1 MKNCSLRS
9 VRIKLI
15 KIGARLV
22 HQPEAITR
30 PNELAERMARLT
42 HLIRDVVVEAFDKN
56 VPLSTFHGL
65 RDPFAEVLI
74 PDLSVPDFVDMF
86 AQTLSYGLFA
96 ACVEHKPFRGPF
108 RRQDAAREIPRTNPF
123 LASGSAA

>member
-56 VPLSTFHGL
+56 VPLSTLHGL

-74 PDLSVPDFVDMF
+74 PDLFS
-86 AQTLSYGLFA
+86 T
-96 ACVEHKPFRGPF
+96 
-108 RRQDAAREIPRTNPF
+108 
-123 LASGSAA
+123 